1 MNLVKRNLEYFP
13 SILDEFLKP
22 DWFGGS
28 QNALASVPAV
38 NIKETDQA
46 FTLELAVPGKKK
58 EDFSIEIDRNVLTIA
73 SETKTENERGK
84 SSTKATWQGGV
95 LEIKTTGTFNTPNG
109 EMTTTTTEHWEL
121 ADGGK
126 TLKVHRFQGLEIVGL
141 NSITPSLLPNHP

>member
-1 MNLVKRNLEYFP
+1 MNLVKRNLDYFP

-73 SETKTENERGK
+73 SETKTENEQKDTNGRYTRREY
-84 SSTKATWQGGV
+84 SYASFSRSFTLPQTVNAEMIQASYEDGV
-95 LEIKTTGTFNTPNG
+95 LHVQLPKKEEALPKPKRLIEI
-109 EMTTTTTEHWEL
+109 
-121 ADGGK
+121 A
-126 TLKVHRFQGLEIVGL
+126 
-141 NSITPSLLPNHP
+141 